1 MEKFCRFATRRLPL
15 MRVPRSM
22 LTPPSSLL
30 RTRKA
35 VPGITCRTYRVDEMN
50 QDKLGDPQRSNKESG
65 ANMLLYKVFRV
76 VNESLVEIVGLS
88 QTVRSL
94 PLFSRLRLLYALFFL
109 SKTHE

>member
-1 MEKFCRFATRRLPL
+1 
-15 MRVPRSM
+15 
-22 LTPPSSLL
+22 
-30 RTRKA
+30 
-35 VPGITCRTYRVDEMN
+35 
-50 QDKLGDPQRSNKESG
+50 
-65 ANMLLYKVFRV
+65 MLLYKVFRV